1 MGFGYRNLQMQ
12 LTDSAIKN
20 AKPADKTRKIADG
33 GGLYLEISPS
43 GGKWWRLKYR
53 FDGKEKRLSLGV
65 YPDTGLKLARE
76 RREAARAL
84 LAERIDPGEVRKQEK
99 AKAAVS
105 AENSFEA
112 VARRWHASWKS
123 TRTPKHA
130 AQVLRRLELDVFP
143 PLGATPIDKVRA
155 PMLLQMARKVDER
168 GAGDLARRDF
178 QICSQIL
185 RFAVGHGLIEFNPA
199 ASVQPG
205 DSLKPRVKKHRA
217 RIEGA
222 ELPALLAA
230 IESYEGNLRT
240 RIAIQLMALTFVR
253 TVELIAAQWSEFDLP
268 ARQWRIPA
276 SRMKMKTPHIVP
288 LSSQSVALLEKL
300 KATGTGEVL
309 LFPGER
315 DHERPMSNNTI
326 LFALYRMG
334 YHGRM
339 TGHGFRGV
347 ASTILHE
354 LGYRHDHIEL
364 QLAHQERDQVSAAYN
379 FATYLGP
386 RMVMMQAWA
395 DHLDS
400 LRTASDQENCFRTT
414 TDSSEP

>member
-1 MGFGYRNLQMQ
+1 MLLN
-12 LTDSAIKN
+12 DSAIKN
-20 AKPADKTRKIADG
+20 AKPGDRPRKLADG
-33 GGLYLEISPS
+33 SGLYLEIAVA

-53 FDGKEKRLSLGV
+53 FGGKEKRLSLGV
-65 YPDTGLKLARE
+65 YPETGLKLARD

-84 LAERIDPGEVRKQEK
+84 LAQGIDPGEVRKEQK
-99 AKAAVS
+99 AKAAVA

-112 VARRWHASWKS
+112 VARRWHASWKT
-123 TRTPKHA
+123 TRTEKHA

-143 PLGATPIDKVRA
+143 ALGGTPIDKIRA
-155 PMLLQMARKVDER
+155 PMLLQVARKVDER

-178 QICSQIL
+178 QICGQIL
-185 RFAVGHGLIEFNPA
+185 RYAVGHGLIEFNPA
-199 ASVQPG
+199 ASVHPG
-205 DSLKPRVKKHRA
+205 DALKPRVKKHRA
-217 RIEGA
+217 RIEPR
-222 ELPALLAA
+222 ELPALLRA
-230 IESYEGNLRT
+230 IDAYEGNLRT

-253 TVELIAAQWSEFDLP
+253 TIELIDARWDEFDLE

-276 SRMKMKTPHIVP
+276 LRMKMKTPHIVP
-288 LSSQSVALLEKL
+288 LSEQAVKLLKKL
-300 KATGTGEVL
+300 QETGTGAVL

-364 QLAHQERDQVSAAYN
+364 QLAHQERDQVAAAYN
-379 FATYLGP
+379 HATYLKD
-386 RMVMMQAWA
+386 RAKMMQDWA
-395 DHLDS
+395 DHLDR
-400 LRTASDQENCFRTT
+400 LRKGGEVLEFPSEGRAAREQERQTA
-414 TDSSEP
+414 

>member
-1 MGFGYRNLQMQ
+1 MLQTQKLTMQ

-20 AKPADKTRKIADG
+20 AKPGEKTRKIADG
-33 GGLYLEISPS
+33 GGLYLEISPA

-53 FDGKEKRLSLGV
+53 FGGKEKRLSLGV

-84 LAERIDPGEVRKQEK
+84 LAERIDPGEVRKEER

-112 VARRWHASWKS
+112 VARRWHASWKT

-130 AQVLRRLELDVFP
+130 DQVMRRLELDVFP
-143 PLGATPIDKVRA
+143 SLGGTPIEKVRA
-155 PMLLQMARKVDER
+155 PMLLQIARKVDER

-199 ASVQPG
+199 ASVHPG
-205 DSLKPRVKKHRA
+205 DALKPRIKKHRA
-217 RIEGA
+217 RIEGS
-222 ELPALLAA
+222 ELPALLLA
-230 IESYEGNLRT
+230 IDTYEGNLRT

-253 TVELIAAQWSEFDLP
+253 TIELIAARWSEFDFD
-268 ARQWRIPA
+268 AKQWRIPA
-276 SRMKMKTPHIVP
+276 ARMKMKTPHIVP
-288 LSSQSVALLEKL
+288 LSTQSLVLLERL
-300 KATGTGEVL
+300 KETGTGEEL

-315 DHERPMSNNTI
+315 DHEKPMSNNTI

-334 YHGRM
+334 YHSRM

-364 QLAHQERDQVSAAYN
+364 QLAHQERDQVAAAYN
-379 FATYLGP
+379 HATYLKD
-386 RMVMMQAWA
+386 RAVMMQDWA
-395 DHLDS
+395 DYLDHL
-400 LRTASDQENCFRTT
+400 RKKA
-414 TDSSEP
+414 EPS